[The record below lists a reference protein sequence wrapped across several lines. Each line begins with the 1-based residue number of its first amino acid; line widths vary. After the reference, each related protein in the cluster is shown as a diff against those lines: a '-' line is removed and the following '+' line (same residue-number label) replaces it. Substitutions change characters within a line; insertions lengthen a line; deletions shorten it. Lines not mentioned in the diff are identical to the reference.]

1 MYELPIDVVGDHDHD
16 GHDADGDDG
25 DDVGRDGGYD
35 DDGADHGGDHVD
47 VADDVGDDEDQYCNM
62 NRRKPKCGP
71 EHQHGNGR
79 GCNGGMTQ

>member
-1 MYELPIDVVGDHDHD
+1 MLLVIMIMMVMMLMKMMVMML
-16 GHDADGDDG
+16 A
-25 DDVGRDGGYD
+25 VMGYD

-47 VADDVGDDEDQYCNM
+47 VADDVGGDDEDQYCNM
-62 NRRKPKCGP
+62 NRRKAKCGP